1 MHFVLVSGLLGVGK
15 TTVILNMMDTLYENK
30 GHRIMVIE
38 NDFGNKG
45 IDGEVMRK
53 YGMDVQELKGGC
65 ICCTLKTGLI
75 DTVRVVQA
83 NMDPDLIIVE
93 PTGIADPEII
103 INSVQDCSGIE
114 IDRLSTIIVVDAER
128 FAKTWKMFERPL
140 RNQLKVADLVLINKM
155 DTVSESELKD
165 IEERIISIGYEGPVK
180 AVQADKGINME
191 HIMELFE

>member
-15 TTVILNMMDTLYENK
+15 TTVIMNMMEALYESK

-83 NMDPDLIIVE
+83 NMDPDIIIVE

-103 INSVQDCSGIE
+103 INAMQDCSGIE

-128 FAKTWKMFERPL
+128 FAKIWKMFERPL
-140 RNQLKVADLVLINKM
+140 RNQLKVADMVLVNKI
-155 DTVSESELKD
+155 DTVSEADLDD
-165 IEERIISIGYEGPVK
+165 IKERIRAFGFDGPVE
-180 AVQADKGINME
+180 AVQADQGINMDRLL
-191 HIMELFE
+191 ELFP

>member
-15 TTVILNMMDTLYENK
+15 TTVILNMMDALYESK

-75 DTVRVVQA
+75 DTVRLVQA
-83 NMDPDLIIVE
+83 NMDPDIIIVE

-103 INSVQDCSGIE
+103 INAVQDCSGIDIE
-114 IDRLSTIIVVDAER
+114 RLSTIIVVDAER
-128 FAKTWKMFERPL
+128 FSKTWKMFERPL
-140 RNQLKVADLVLINKM
+140 RNQLKVADMVLVNKI
-155 DTVSESELKD
+155 DTVSDAEVETIKEKVSSL
-165 IEERIISIGYEGPVK
+165 GFTGPIK
-180 AVQADKGINME
+180 PVQADQGLKMDV
-191 HIMELFE
+191 IMELFQ